1 MGHVAHPASGLD
13 IENQGPLNCP
23 VDQVKARS
31 QNPESLL
38 PFHVE
43 KGKTSLLRHPLN
55 LPSRREL
62 NLLQER
68 TPDFVFCFVSPR
80 DGLRAVLST
89 LLLLIF

>member
-1 MGHVAHPASGLD
+1 MGHAAHPASGLD

-55 LPSRREL
+55 LPSRLFCLKGGPAPDSRKEL
-62 NLLQER
+62 LTLCSVLLA
-68 TPDFVFCFVSPR
+68 PGMD
-80 DGLRAVLST
+80 
-89 LLLLIF
+89 